1 MDFNGKTVVVTG
13 TFSNLSRAQAESG
26 LTGLGAKVTG
36 SVSKKT
42 DYVFVGTDAGSKLA
56 KAQELGIPVLSESDL
71 VKLLAGGATAAPAAA
86 PEKAAEKAP
95 EKAAEKAPEKA
106 AEKAAK
112 PAKAATAE
120 KAADAPAA
128 GKTIPSF
135 AGKTVVVT
143 GKFVKLSR
151 KDIEVILVASG
162 CTMTGSVSKKTD
174 LLIVGEDAGS
184 KLGAATSLGIQI
196 LNEEEFMALL
206 GEKLEGPLVLEGPLG
221 DWLSRF
227 KKVTDQL
234 MKHPGV
240 RVLNLSVN
248 SGVTDGEIAA
258 VEASIGTKLAP
269 SIVNLYRQANGLS
282 LRWISKAQIE
292 AQAIEADDEALKY
305 HSGTKEY
312 PSDNGTETGCI
323 CLLPLRK
330 VFLEAHQSW
339 EGIFCFSE
347 DDASIRIFD
356 YYNFFQMAALQIAV
370 DPSNPPVMIGDD
382 HGALFEE
389 NGMKFETYMESALHN
404 YFIGSRT
411 KRPTMTLD
419 EAIEDALGNL

>member
-1 MDFNGKTVVVTG
+1 MDLNGKTVVVTG
-13 TFSNLSRAQAESG
+13 TFANLSRAQAESG
-26 LTGLGAKVTG
+26 LAALGAKVTG

-56 KAQELGIPVLSESDL
+56 KAQELGVPVLSEGDL
-71 VKLLAGGATAAPAAA
+71 KKLLAAGATTPVAAPAAK
-86 PEKAAEKAP
+86 PAE
-95 EKAAEKAPEKA
+95 
-106 AEKAAK
+106 K
-112 PAKAATAE
+112 PAKAKAE
-120 KAADAPAA
+120 KPAKQEA
-128 GKTIPSF
+128 EASEAKTIPAF

-151 KDIEVILVASG
+151 KDIEGILTASG
-162 CTMTGSVSKKTD
+162 CTVTGSVSKKTD

-240 RVLNLSVN
+240 RVLNLAVN
-248 SGVTDGEIAA
+248 PGVTDAEIAM
-258 VEASIGTKLAP
+258 VEKSIGTQLAP
-269 SIVNLYRQANGLS
+269 AIVNLYKQANGLS
-282 LRWISKAQIE
+282 LRWISKKQIE
-292 AQAIEADDEALKY
+292 EQGLEADDEALKY
-305 HSGTKEY
+305 QSGAKEY

-330 VFLEAHQSW
+330 VFMKSHQSW
-339 EGIFCFSE
+339 KGIFEFDEES
-347 DDASIRIFD
+347 ASIRVFD
-356 YYNFFQMAALQIAV
+356 YYNFFNMAALQVAEEKG
-370 DPSNPPVMIGDD
+370 NPPVVIGDD

-389 NGMKFETYMESALHN
+389 SGMTFETYMENALSN
-404 YFIGSRT
+404 YFIGGRS
-411 KRPTMTLD
+411 KRGQLTLD
-419 EAIEDALGNL
+419 QAIDEALGNL